1 MYGRRLNK
9 GDPWKRSLHNRD
21 RSVTFASKKNVGAV
35 GIVNDAVAGV
45 GESDGRVR
53 RDLQVEDDEEG
64 QRGEVDLLDNN
75 DDNIAGELVQR
86 V

>member
-1 MYGRRLNK
+1 MYGSRLNK

-21 RSVTFASKKNVGAV
+21 RSATFASRKNVGAV
-35 GIVNDAVAGV
+35 GIVNDALVGV

-64 QRGEVDLLDNN
+64 QREEVDHPDQN
-75 DDNIAGELVQR
+75 DDDIAGELVR
-86 V
+86 CV